1 MRKIDKLKNIQRAN
15 MLSEQRFLKTKGL
28 LTENETDNNIAV
40 MIKKDGDKFST
51 VKGNVTPTK
60 IGFVITQ
67 ADDDPRWNKKPFQII
82 WDNEL
87 NSFINGESQW
97 HTKEIVT
104 PAKGHETLFSQ
115 LESKFKKTDTTKASD
130 TYFNTLSEALDHV
143 RQMARQLGYEVDE
156 DAMWSNFGTGGISY
170 GETKKGNIP
179 LLKNGEPVLSKSG
192 KELNRAMSI
201 AIYRMD
207 SGRYELTAYPTF

>member
-1 MRKIDKLKNIQRAN
+1 MRKSDKLKNIQMAN

-28 LTENETDNNIAV
+28 LNESN
-40 MIKKDGDKFST
+40 
-51 VKGNVTPTK
+51 
-60 IGFVITQ
+60 
-67 ADDDPRWNKKPFQII
+67 
-82 WDNEL
+82 
-87 NSFINGESQW
+87 
-97 HTKEIVT
+97 
-104 PAKGHETLFSQ
+104 
-115 LESKFKKTDTTKASD
+115 D

-156 DAMWSNFGTGGISY
+156 DAMWSNFGTGGVSY